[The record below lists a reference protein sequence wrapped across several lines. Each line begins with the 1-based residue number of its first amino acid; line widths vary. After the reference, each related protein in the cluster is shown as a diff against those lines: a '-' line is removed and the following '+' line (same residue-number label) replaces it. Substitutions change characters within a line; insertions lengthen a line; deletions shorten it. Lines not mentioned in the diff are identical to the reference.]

1 MKRVTDDEIARLLRT
16 PRHGAPPAG
25 LAERIKAEIP
35 EYLEVGGRSLGPQA
49 RGFRRLRLLG
59 SRPVWLL
66 AASLLVVI
74 GVGFVAV
81 QLYPPARNLAREI
94 ALDGVVVPQ
103 PYEIV
108 VPPRWSLGSEPTPEP
123 SPGPPLTPAAHTT
136 PQLSPP

>member
-1 MKRVTDDEIARLLRT
+1 MKRFTDEEIARLLRP
-16 PRHGAPPAG
+16 PRYGAPPKE

-35 EYLEVGGRSLGPQA
+35 EYLEVGGLAPEP
-49 RGFRRLRLLG
+49 RRTGWAPVRVFTT
-59 SRPVWLL
+59 RPLWLL

-81 QLYPPARNLAREI
+81 RLYEPARNLAREI

-108 VPPRWSLGSEPTPEP
+108 VPPRWSVAPEPTPTSEVRESSP
-123 SPGPPLTPAAHTT
+123 TPYTSPGP
-136 PQLSPP
+136 